1 MVLNDYLWMIA
12 GFTARYLGIYYFM
25 HCIYLVI
32 MNNHS
37 ELYLEK
43 FGKKLMKQLSTLLD
57 IY

>member
-1 MVLNDYLWMIA
+1 MIA